1 MTREEILLRELCRE
15 VVSEGINSERFTE
28 LWLATGVNLD
38 SCELDIANKIL
49 KRSEEISGR
58 ATTQLKTIH

>member
-15 VVSEGINSERFTE
+15 VVSQGVNSERFTE
-28 LWLATGVNLD
+28 LWLATGGNLD

-49 KRSEEISGR
+49 QRSEEISGR
-58 ATTQLKTIH
+58 ATAQWKTIH

>member
-15 VVSEGINSERFTE
+15 VVSQGVNSERFTE

-49 KRSEEISGR
+49 QRSEEISGR
-58 ATTQLKTIH
+58 ATAQWKTIH

>member
-1 MTREEILLRELCRE
+1 MTREEVLLRELCRE
-15 VVSEGINSERFTE
+15 VVSQGVHSERFTE

-49 KRSEEISGR
+49 QRSAEISGR
-58 ATTQLKTIH
+58 ALVHPKTIH

>member
-1 MTREEILLRELCRE
+1 MTREEILLRELCSE
-15 VVSEGINSERFTE
+15 VVSQGVNSERFTE

-49 KRSEEISGR
+49 QRSEEISGR
-58 ATTQLKTIH
+58 ATAQWKTIH

>member
-1 MTREEILLRELCRE
+1 MTREEVLLRELCRE
-15 VVSEGINSERFTE
+15 VANVGVQSDRFTE

-49 KRSEEISGR
+49 QRSEEISGHAR
-58 ATTQLKTIH
+58 VQLKTIH

>member
-15 VVSEGINSERFTE
+15 VVSEGVNSERFTE